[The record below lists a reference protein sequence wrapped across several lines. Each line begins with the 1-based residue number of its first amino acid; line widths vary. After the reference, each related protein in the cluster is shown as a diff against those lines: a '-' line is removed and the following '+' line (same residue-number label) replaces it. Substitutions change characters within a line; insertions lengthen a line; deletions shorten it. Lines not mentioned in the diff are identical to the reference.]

1 LHLLAKGWG
10 LGKGTAFEFLFAR
23 LLCRSQGRV
32 QWVPIVI
39 PLEERPTPAETNWK
53 RKVLYSALRVSPAP
67 PVIRFGPFEVDTRSG
82 ELRRQGSRINL
93 QEQPF
98 QALVLLLE
106 RPGEVVTREELS
118 RKLWPENTFV
128 DFERG
133 LNKAINKLRAALCDD
148 AEKPSFVET
157 LPHHGY
163 RFIAPVESSRQ
174 TRDSVR
180 PKHLPAIDSIAILPL
195 DNLSGDFA
203 QEYFSDGM
211 TEELICA
218 VARIDSLRVISRT
231 SVMSYKGAQKSLP
244 AIAKELNVDAIV
256 DGSVARS
263 GEKVRITAQ
272 LIYAA
277 EDRHLWAGRY
287 ERELRDILQL
297 QAEIAADIA
306 GQIHKLVDPHHHSSA
321 PTRKVHPQA
330 YEACLKGIFF
340 RDKLTPTDLTKCIS
354 CFAQAIELDPDYA
367 QAYANL
373 SRAYFYMGIF
383 GMGPASEL
391 FPKAKACAVRALE
404 LDESVPCAHNALAVI
419 HILYEWDWPA
429 AEAECLRALQL
440 SPNDS
445 MTHLHLADYMSIQN
459 RHEEAIAQF
468 QRVLELDPISP
479 VYIAFFGMILYRAR
493 RFGAAIEQCRKALE
507 IAPHYPNALWF
518 MSLAQEQLGRPQ
530 EAIASLEKAVSL
542 SQGSYFQAL
551 LGRAYGLAGDKAKA
565 EGILEGLQAL
575 SLQRYVSPFD
585 IAVVYAGLGDLPSAF
600 QWFERA
606 YEERVFR
613 TIELTLP
620 MFDRL
625 RPDPRWRDLVRRIG
639 LLQ

>member
-1 LHLLAKGWG
+1 VSQAPHLL
-10 LGKGTAFEFLFAR
+10 
-23 LLCRSQGRV
+23 
-32 QWVPIVI
+32 
-39 PLEERPTPAETNWK
+39 
-53 RKVLYSALRVSPAP
+53 
-67 PVIRFGPFEVDTRSG
+67 RFGPFEVDTRSG

-98 QALVLLLE
+98 QVLVLLLE
-106 RPGEVVTREELS
+106 RPGEVVTRDELS

-133 LNKAINKLRAALCDD
+133 LNKAINKLRTALCDD

-163 RFIAPVESSRQ
+163 RFIASVESPAPG
-174 TRDSVR
+174 RDAVR

-195 DNLSGDFA
+195 DNLSGDPA

-218 VARIDSLRVISRT
+218 VARIDALRVISRT
-231 SVMSYKGAQKSLP
+231 SVMPYKGGRKSLP

-256 DGSVARS
+256 EGSVARS
-263 GEKVRITAQ
+263 DEKVRITAQ

-306 GQIHKLVDPHHHSSA
+306 AQIHKLVNPRHHPSA
-321 PTRKVHPQA
+321 PARRVHPQA

-340 RDKLTPTDLTKCIS
+340 RDKLTPADLAKSIS

-367 QAYANL
+367 QAYANF
-373 SRAYFYMGIF
+373 SQVYVYMGIF
-383 GMGPASEL
+383 GLGPASEL
-391 FPKAKACAVRALE
+391 FPKAKASAMRALE
-404 LDESVPCAHNALAVI
+404 LDESVTCAHNALAVI
-419 HILYEWDWPA
+419 HVLYEWDWPA
-429 AEAECLRALQL
+429 AEAKCMRALQL

-445 MTHLHLADYMSIQN
+445 MTHLHLADYMSIQD
-459 RHEEAIAQF
+459 RHDEAVAEF
-468 QRVLELDPISP
+468 GRVLELDPISP

-493 RFGAAIEQCRKALE
+493 RFEEAVEQCQKALE

-518 MSLAQEQLGRPQ
+518 MSLAQEQQGRLH

-551 LGRAYGLAGDKAKA
+551 LGRAYGLAGEKAKA
-565 EGILEGLQAL
+565 QGILGGLKAL

-600 QWFERA
+600 QWFDRA

-613 TIELTLP
+613 IIELTLP
-620 MFDRL
+620 MFDDL
-625 RPDPRWRDLVRRIG
+625 RSDPRWQVLVRRIG
-639 LLQ
+639 LLH

>member
-1 LHLLAKGWG
+1 
-10 LGKGTAFEFLFAR
+10 
-23 LLCRSQGRV
+23 
-32 QWVPIVI
+32 
-39 PLEERPTPAETNWK
+39 
-53 RKVLYSALRVSPAP
+53 VSPAP

-148 AEKPSFVET
+148 AEKPLFVET

-256 DGSVARS
+256 EGSVARS